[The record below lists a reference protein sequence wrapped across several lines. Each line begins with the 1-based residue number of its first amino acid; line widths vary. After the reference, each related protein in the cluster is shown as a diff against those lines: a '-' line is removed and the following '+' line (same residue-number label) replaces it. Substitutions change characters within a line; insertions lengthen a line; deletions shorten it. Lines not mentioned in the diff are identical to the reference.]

1 MHISVREEQ
10 QPSCVGES
18 PREAAERAT
27 AAAGHSATLNGWA
40 GGWKT
45 GRKEARKDFW
55 SSPVIYSGIVR
66 SNVFTREK
74 AVWKRGCE

>member
-18 PREAAERAT
+18 PREAAGRAM
-27 AAAGHSATLNGWA
+27 AAAGDSATQNGWA

-55 SSPVIYSGIVR
+55 SSPIIYSGIVK
-66 SNVFTREK
+66 SNVFTGEK